1 MRKRKTSLSRSS
13 SQPTP
18 RTIVKY
24 KYRTRTKAAKKRRG
38 GRRRSRGL
46 SGAKIAAIGGVGVAS
61 ATVGALANEAG
72 LLQAYPT
79 QNKTGISA
87 VGWFGVTITGLT
99 LLFAKSE
106 GAKILGYGTGGG
118 MLTTELVRQ
127 VDMRG
132 YDFDVAFN
140 GAPPLT
146 YDPTPP
152 RQLTS
157 SEQSAADAFNQAL
170 LVSLKRE

>member
-1 MRKRKTSLSRSS
+1 MRKRKNRLSRGSS
-13 SQPTP
+13 PTP
-18 RTIVKY
+18 RTIVRYKY
-24 KYRTRTKAAKKRRG
+24 KTRTKQAKRKRG

-61 ATVGALANEAG
+61 AAIGALANEAG

-79 QNKTGISA
+79 QNKTGVSA
-87 VGWFGVTITGLT
+87 VGWLGLTISGIT

-127 VDMRG
+127 IDMRG

-140 GAPPLT
+140 GAPALPF
-146 YDPTPP
+146 DPTPP

-170 LVSLKRE
+170 LDSLKRE